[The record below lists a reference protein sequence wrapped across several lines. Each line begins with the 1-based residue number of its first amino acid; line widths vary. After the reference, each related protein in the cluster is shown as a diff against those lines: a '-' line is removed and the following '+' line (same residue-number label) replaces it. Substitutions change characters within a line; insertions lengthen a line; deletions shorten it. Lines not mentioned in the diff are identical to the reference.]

1 MKKTI
6 DGIEYVVY
14 EAGMSLDNENES
26 FYFEND
32 LDYAGDVRCLHF
44 YAVKNVVILGYQSVG
59 GYQYVGGYQSVLG
72 YQSVGG
78 NQDVRGYQSVG
89 GNQDVGGYQYVR
101 FIKLYLFSKWP
112 ILIDRDTNNYRIGCV
127 EKSESEWMAFFAE
140 KQKINMDP
148 SDRNYKKLETAF
160 AAARVMRQHLIAM
173 NDKPKQN
180 EGNTI

>member
-44 YAVKNVVILGYQSVG
+44 YAVKNVVILGYQSV
-59 GYQYVGGYQSVLG
+59 
-72 YQSVGG
+72 
-78 NQDVRGYQSVG
+78 RGYQSVG
-89 GNQDVGGYQYVR
+89 GYQDVR

>member
-59 GYQYVGGYQSVLG
+59 GYQ
-72 YQSVGG
+72 
-78 NQDVRGYQSVG
+78 D
-89 GNQDVGGYQYVR
+89 VR

>member
-59 GYQYVGGYQSVLG
+59 GYQYVGGYQSV
-72 YQSVGG
+72 
-78 NQDVRGYQSVG
+78 RGYQSVG
-89 GNQDVGGYQYVR
+89 GYQDVR